1 MPDYLVVETADPHA
15 FVVPDGPVHQ
25 AGPEITTVTGSGL
38 DEVASNIFVSST
50 GLLPA
55 LVEIDG
61 AGRPEGGV
69 CDR

>member
-1 MPDYLVVETADPHA
+1 MW
-15 FVVPDGPVHQ
+15 VPDGPVHQ

-61 AGRPEGGV
+61 AGRRVACVIAKWIFG
-69 CDR
+69 RR